1 MEKKFL
7 TVQEVSKI
15 TGLSPHSVRN
25 RVKTGVFKTLPRK
38 QNEKILISAESL
50 ISTDEKVMG

>member
-25 RVKTGVFKTLPRK
+25 RVKAGVFKTLPRK

-50 ISTDEKVMG
+50 LSTDKKMG